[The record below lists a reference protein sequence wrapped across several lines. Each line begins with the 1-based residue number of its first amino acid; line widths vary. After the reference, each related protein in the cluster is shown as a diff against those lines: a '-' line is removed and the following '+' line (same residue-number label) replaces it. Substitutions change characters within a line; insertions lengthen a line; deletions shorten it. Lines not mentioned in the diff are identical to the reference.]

1 VTRRLT
7 LDRLVLAL
15 ALCAG
20 LPGTIGALFLLWL
33 GEFALKT
40 QITFSLLVILPW
52 MMFAFAARER
62 VLRPLQSVAN
72 LLAALGEGDFSLR
85 GRGRGPD
92 DPLEDVMREI
102 NVLGDTLREQRLG
115 ALEAGALLRKV
126 IDEIDVGIFAF
137 DDEGR
142 LRLANRAA
150 ERLIGRP
157 AEQLL
162 GRDIASLGL
171 YACFTEGGG
180 VPQGVAGARILDLA
194 FAGGSGRYEARTGT
208 FRQGGVPHRL
218 LVLADVS
225 RALRDE
231 ERQAWQRLI
240 RVVGHEMNNSL
251 APIRSIADSLRTL
264 LAVEPLRSDW
274 KEDARGG
281 LSIIATR
288 AESLNRFMEAYARLA
303 RLPPPRLAPV
313 AVGTIV
319 RHVAGLETRAPVQ
332 VRPGPDLTIQAD
344 ADQLEQLLI
353 NLTRNAVDAAQET
366 GGGVTLAWRASR
378 GGPAPH
384 VEIAVEDG
392 GPGLPQSAN
401 LFVPFFTTKPQGSGI
416 GLVLC
421 RQIAEAHGGSLT
433 LENRKDAPGCVA
445 RLTLPLP
452 RRQRAA

>member
-1 VTRRLT
+1 VRPFRRLS
-7 LDRLVLAL
+7 LDRLVLLL

-20 LPGTIGALFLLWL
+20 LPGSVTALLFLWL
-33 GEFALKT
+33 GDYALKT
-40 QITFSLLVILPW
+40 QITGALFILLPW
-52 MMFAFAARER
+52 LAFAFAARER

-126 IDEIDVGIFAF
+126 MDEIDVGIFAF
-137 DDEGR
+137 DGEGR
-142 LRLANRAA
+142 LRLVNRAG
-150 ERLIGRP
+150 ERLLARP
-157 AEQLL
+157 GEQLL
-162 GRDIASLGL
+162 GRDIEELGL
-171 YACFTEGGG
+171 GACFNSGPG
-180 VPQGVAGARILDLA
+180 ILDLA
-194 FAGGSGRYEARTGT
+194 FAGGAGRFEVRTGT
-208 FRQGGVPHRL
+208 FRQGGEPHRL

-251 APIRSIADSLRTL
+251 APIRSIAQSLRSL
-264 LAVEPLRSDW
+264 LEAERLPDDW
-274 KEDARGG
+274 RDDARSG
-281 LSIIATR
+281 LGVIASR
-288 AESLNRFMEAYARLA
+288 SESLNRFMDAYARLA

-313 AVGTIV
+313 AVGPLV
-319 RHVAGLETRAPVQ
+319 ERVAGLETRRRVAVEG
-332 VRPGPDLTIQAD
+332 GPAVLVEAD

-353 NLTRNAVDAAQET
+353 NLTRNAVDAAAET
-366 GGGVTLAWRASR
+366 GGEVALGWRVLRSPQPR
-378 GGPAPH
+378 
-384 VEIAVEDG
+384 VEIRVVDG
-392 GPGLPQSAN
+392 GPGLPPSTN

-421 RQIAEAHGGSLT
+421 RQIAEAHGGTLV
-433 LENRKDAPGCVA
+433 LENRRGAAGCVA
-445 RLTLPLP
+445 RLGLPLRT
-452 RRQRAA
+452 RRLPVRV

>member
-1 VTRRLT
+1 MNRRLT

-20 LPGTIGALFLLWL
+20 LPGTIGALLLLWL

-52 MMFAFAARER
+52 LMFAFAARER

-72 LLAALGEGDFSLR
+72 LLAALGEGDFTLR
-85 GRGRGPD
+85 GRGRGPE

-115 ALEAGALLRKV
+115 ALEAGALLRRV

-142 LRLANRAA
+142 LRLVNRAA
-150 ERLIGRP
+150 ERLLGRP
-157 AEQLL
+157 SEQLL

-171 YACFTEGGG
+171 LACFADERGYPPVIAGG
-180 VPQGVAGARILDLA
+180 RILDLS

-208 FRQGGVPHRL
+208 FRQGGTPHRL

-264 LAVEPLRSDW
+264 LAAESLPSDW
-274 KEDARGG
+274 RDDARGG

-288 AESLNRFMEAYARLA
+288 AESLNRFMDAYARLA

-313 AVGTIV
+313 SVGTIV
-319 RHVAGLETRAPVQ
+319 RRVAGLETRMGVQ
-332 VRPGPDLTIQAD
+332 IRPGPDVTVEAD

-353 NLTRNAVDAAQET
+353 NLTRNAVDAAHET
-366 GGGVTLAWRASR
+366 GGSVTLAWRAAR
-378 GGPAPH
+378 GPAPH
-384 VEIAVEDG
+384 VEIKVEDG

-421 RQIAEAHGGSLT
+421 RQIAEAHGGSLV
-433 LENRKDAPGCVA
+433 LENRKDAQGCVA
-445 RLTLPLP
+445 RLSLPLP
-452 RRQRAA
+452 RRQRVA

>member
-1 VTRRLT
+1 VRRRLT

-20 LPGTIGALFLLWL
+20 LPGTLGALALLWL
-33 GEFALKT
+33 GDFALKT
-40 QITFSLLVILPW
+40 QITFSLLIILPW
-52 MMFAFAARER
+52 LMFAFAARER

-85 GRGRGPD
+85 GRGRGPE

-137 DDEGR
+137 DGEGR
-142 LRLANRAA
+142 LRLANRAG
-150 ERLIGRP
+150 ERLLGRP
-157 AEQLL
+157 GEQLL

-171 YACFTEGGG
+171 YACFAAEGET
-180 VPQGVAGARILDLA
+180 PQISASAPRILDLS

-208 FRQGGVPHRL
+208 FRQGGEPHRL

-264 LAVEPLRSDW
+264 LASESLPSDW
-274 KEDARGG
+274 KDDARGG
-281 LSIIATR
+281 LSIIAAR

-319 RHVAGLETRAPVQ
+319 RRVAGLETRAPVQ
-332 VRPGPDLTIQAD
+332 VRPGPDLTIEAD

-366 GGGVTLAWRASR
+366 GGGVTLAWRAVR
-378 GGPAPH
+378 GATPRL
-384 VEIAVEDG
+384 EIAVEDG
-392 GPGLPQSAN
+392 GPGLPLSAN

-433 LENRKDAPGCVA
+433 LENRKDAQGCVA
-445 RLTLPLP
+445 RLVLPLT

>member
-1 VTRRLT
+1 MTRRLT

-20 LPGTIGALFLLWL
+20 LPGTIAALLLLWL

-40 QITFSLLVILPW
+40 QITFSLLIILPW
-52 MMFAFAARER
+52 LMFAFAARER

-85 GRGRGPD
+85 GRGRGPE

-150 ERLIGRP
+150 ERLLGRP
-157 AEQLL
+157 GEQLL
-162 GRDIASLGL
+162 GRDIGSLGL
-171 YACFTEGGG
+171 YACFTEPKDA
-180 VPQGVAGARILDLA
+180 VPSAGARILDLA

-208 FRQGGVPHRL
+208 FRQGGIPHRL

-264 LAVEPLRSDW
+264 LAAATLPSDW
-274 KEDARGG
+274 REDARGG
-281 LSIIATR
+281 LSIIASR

-319 RHVAGLETRAPVQ
+319 RRVAGLETRTPVQ
-332 VRPGPDLTIQAD
+332 VRPGPDVTIEAD

-353 NLTRNAVDAAQET
+353 NLTKNAVDAAQET
-366 GGGVTLAWRASR
+366 GGGVALSWRAAR
-378 GGPAPH
+378 AGGAPRL
-384 VEIAVEDG
+384 EIAVEDG

-433 LENRKDAPGCVA
+433 LENRKDATGCVA

>member
-1 VTRRLT
+1 MTRRLT
-7 LDRLVLAL
+7 LDRLVLVL

-20 LPGTIGALFLLWL
+20 IPGTLGALLLLWL
-33 GEFALKT
+33 GDFALKT
-40 QITFSLLVILPW
+40 QITFSLLIILPW
-52 MMFAFAARER
+52 LMFAFAARER

-85 GRGRGPD
+85 GRGRGPE

-142 LRLANRAA
+142 LRLANRAG
-150 ERLIGRP
+150 ERLLGRP
-157 AEQLL
+157 GEQLL

-171 YACFTEGGG
+171 DACFAGEGD
-180 VPQGVAGARILDLA
+180 PRAMAGARILDLA
-194 FAGGSGRYEARTGT
+194 FAGGSGRYEARTGM

-264 LAVEPLRSDW
+264 LNSERLPGDW
-274 KEDARGG
+274 REDARGG
-281 LSIIATR
+281 LSIIASR
-288 AESLNRFMEAYARLA
+288 AESLGRFMDAYARLA

-319 RHVAGLETRAPVQ
+319 RHVAGLETRTPVQ
-332 VRPGPDLTIQAD
+332 VRPGPDITIEAD

-366 GGGVTLAWRASR
+366 GGGVTLAWRAAR
-378 GGPAPH
+378 GGRAPH

-433 LENRKDAPGCVA
+433 LENRKDATGCVA